1 MENLSRCHR
10 EKSGKRLLP
19 HSTYILQHKNDI
31 VKNNKY
37 AETVVFCFIKPK
49 KRKINNS
56 VCRKSMFF
64 KKSACPQSLSPLGH
78 SVGFASCKAWC
89 VLISASLPKTPF
101 PGERL
106 CMLCWLCIVQSLWAY
121 TPGIRAGAEC
131 GAAALTKQG
140 RLQSV
145 AHSRCTMQRHQRLT
159 TRIVATPQTLFLNCI
174 GLSTACKLSCFSAF
188 LPLCLSSLFR
198 FLRHILKQ

>member
-101 PGERL
+101 PVVKGCVCFVGSASCRAFVHTRPASVPGEN
-106 CMLCWLCIVQSLWAY
+106 
-121 TPGIRAGAEC
+121 TGADAPATC
-131 GAAALTKQG
+131 L
-140 RLQSV
+140 
-145 AHSRCTMQRHQRLT
+145 
-159 TRIVATPQTLFLNCI
+159 VATPQTPLTENYINSLMICI
-174 GLSTACKLSCFSAF
+174 LE
-188 LPLCLSSLFR
+188 
-198 FLRHILKQ
+198 

>member
-64 KKSACPQSLSPLGH
+64 KKSACPQSLSPN
-78 SVGFASCKAWC
+78 
-89 VLISASLPKTPF
+89 PF
-101 PGERL
+101 PWWKAVYALLALHRAEPLGIHARHPCRGWVWGCRPHQARTL
-106 CMLCWLCIVQSLWAY
+106 AVSRTQSLHDA
-121 TPGIRAGAEC
+121 
-131 GAAALTKQG
+131 
-140 RLQSV
+140 
-145 AHSRCTMQRHQRLT
+145 
-159 TRIVATPQTLFLNCI
+159 ATPTTDNPHCGYAPNPIF
-174 GLSTACKLSCFSAF
+174 KLYRFID
-188 LPLCLSSLFR
+188 SL
-198 FLRHILKQ
+198 

>member
-101 PGERL
+101 PVVKGCVCFVGSASCRAF
-106 CMLCWLCIVQSLWAY
+106 VHTRPASV
-121 TPGIRAGAEC
+121 PGWMWGCRPHPAWGYAPNPIFI
-131 GAAALTKQG
+131 
-140 RLQSV
+140 SYV
-145 AHSRCTMQRHQRLT
+145 
-159 TRIVATPQTLFLNCI
+159 
-174 GLSTACKLSCFSAF
+174 GLSTDCNRRPEKRR
-188 LPLCLSSLFR
+188 LFV
-198 FLRHILKQ
+198 

>member
-64 KKSACPQSLSPLGH
+64 QKKCLFSIPIRTLCGL
-78 SVGFASCKAWC
+78 C
-89 VLISASLPKTPF
+89 VL
-101 PGERL
+101 
-106 CMLCWLCIVQSLWAY
+106 QSLWAFY
-121 TPGIRAGAEC
+121 LGILAETSNYITGATAPSPCRGLRPFDPIFINDRGFSTDWHAHNKWACDFLYNGEEM
-131 GAAALTKQG
+131 
-140 RLQSV
+140 RLCV
-145 AHSRCTMQRHQRLT
+145 GT
-159 TRIVATPQTLFLNCI
+159 
-174 GLSTACKLSCFSAF
+174 
-188 LPLCLSSLFR
+188 
-198 FLRHILKQ
+198 

>member
-37 AETVVFCFIKPK
+37 GETVVFCFIKPK

-64 KKSACPQSLSPLGH
+64 KKSACPQYLSPLGH

-101 PGERL
+101 PG
-106 CMLCWLCIVQSLWAY
+106 
-121 TPGIRAGAEC
+121 
-131 GAAALTKQG
+131 K
-140 RLQSV
+140 
-145 AHSRCTMQRHQRLT
+145 
-159 TRIVATPQTLFLNCI
+159 
-174 GLSTACKLSCFSAF
+174 GLSVGLPPSPRLGQRPNPIFKLYRFID
-188 LPLCLSSLFR
+188 SL
-198 FLRHILKQ
+198 

>member
-37 AETVVFCFIKPK
+37 GETVVFCFIKPK

-89 VLISASLPKTPF
+89 VLISASLPKTPS
-101 PGERL
+101 PRE
-106 CMLCWLCIVQSLWAY
+106 
-121 TPGIRAGAEC
+121 GAEC

-140 RLQSV
+140 RLKPV
-145 AHSRCTMQRHQRLT
+145 AHRRCTTQRHNRLT
-159 TRIVATPQTLFLNCI
+159 TCIGATPQTRFLNCI
-174 GLSTACKLSCFSAF
+174 GLSTVCKLSCFSAF

>member
-101 PGERL
+101 PGK
-106 CMLCWLCIVQSLWAY
+106 
-121 TPGIRAGAEC
+121 GAILL
-131 GAAALTKQG
+131 GLPPQTKQG
-140 RLQSV
+140 CLQS
-145 AHSRCTMQRHQRLT
+145 ATQSHCTMRWHKWLT
-159 TRIVATPQTLFLNCI
+159 TCTGAP
-174 GLSTACKLSCFSAF
+174 
-188 LPLCLSSLFR
+188 PLRPHF
-198 FLRHILKQ
+198 